1 MLGDLLSQKLAFLCF
16 AIILILLLLQFGK
29 RQENRRKASYQK

>member
-1 MLGDLLSQKLAFLCF
+1 MLGDLLSQKLAFLFF